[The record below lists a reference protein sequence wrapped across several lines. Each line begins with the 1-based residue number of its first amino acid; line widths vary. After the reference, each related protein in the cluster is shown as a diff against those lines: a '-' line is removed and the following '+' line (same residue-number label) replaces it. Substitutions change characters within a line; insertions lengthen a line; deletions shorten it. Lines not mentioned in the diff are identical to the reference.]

1 MRRLLLLTALTACGQ
16 PIAEPWERDRTG
28 GVRTIRVTTR
38 GDRGT
43 REQPLPFTN
52 TGADLTVSVAVF
64 DANDLPLTSF
74 EGTLTLSVSPGSL
87 VAITAPG
94 AVGNVV
100 RLRNGRIDD
109 VSVRIARAYG
119 ESRLWAEDT
128 GYLPVDPRRS
138 PAPAC
143 SDGRDNDGDGFA
155 DFPGDVGCEAP
166 NDDEERGGSF
176 AVGTSE
182 ALFFATPLLA
192 DVQGRAANSPLVDQR
207 VTVIGRTE
215 LSPAPEGANAHRLV
229 VTQTDNTGFYIT
241 DIDDRSCEGAPCFN
255 SMYSFNFRT
264 PDGMRPCDLL
274 AVLTGSVA
282 EFVSSTQLAQPGF
295 QVGVLWR
302 ADDPAVGRCLIPEA
316 TPLAPATVRDPALME
331 RFESGLVRVT
341 DVALPTMIGPMIA
354 PQGIPMEGATN
365 CDLNGDGRIV
375 FGGNAEGNCSNA
387 CAADP
392 TCSEWSAWSRYGQV
406 SVALPVGMGEAVAR
420 VAITPRA
427 VSPRFDPIHPVGLRA
442 TVTGTLRQVGP
453 NWIVQPRCEQDLVID
468 GDGQSVRP
476 THESCL
482 HERSIGEE

>member
-1 MRRLLLLTALTACGQ
+1 MKRLCLLTLLAACGQ
-16 PIAEPWERDRTG
+16 HIADPWERDRVG
-28 GVRTIRVTTR
+28 GVRTIRVTAR
-38 GDRGT
+38 GDRGA
-43 REQPLPFTN
+43 RERPLPFSD
-52 TGADLTVSVAVF
+52 TGADFTLSVAVF
-64 DANDLPLTSF
+64 DAADQPLTSF
-74 EGTLTLSVSPGSL
+74 DGTLTLSASPGSL
-87 VAITAPG
+87 VSIAAPN
-94 AVGNVV
+94 AVGNVI
-100 RLRNGRIDD
+100 RLRAGRADD
-109 VSVRIARAYG
+109 VAVRVARAYG
-119 ESRLWAEDT
+119 ETRLWAEDT
-128 GYLPVDPRRS
+128 GYAPVDPRRD

-143 SDGRDNDGDGFA
+143 SDGRDNDGDGYF
-155 DFPGDVGCEAP
+155 DYPGDVGCEAP

-176 AVGTSE
+176 AAGTSE
-182 ALFFATPLLA
+182 AIFFATPLLA
-192 DVQGRAANSPLVDQR
+192 DVQGRGAQSPLVDQR
-207 VTVIGRTE
+207 VTVRGRTE
-215 LSPAPEGANAHRLV
+215 LTPAPEGDSAHRLV
-229 VTQTDNTGFYIT
+229 VTQTDNTGFYVT

-282 EFVSSTQLAQPGF
+282 EFVSTTQLAQPGF

-331 RFESGLVRVT
+331 RYESGLVRVT
-341 DVALPTMIGPMIA
+341 DVALPTLMGPGLA
-354 PQGIPMEGATN
+354 PQGVPMPGATN

-375 FGGNAEGNCSNA
+375 FAGSAEGTCANA

-392 TCSEWSAWSRYGQV
+392 TCSEWSAWLRYGQV
-406 SVALPVGMGEAVAR
+406 TVSLPVGMGEAPGR

-427 VSPRFDPIHPVGLRA
+427 VSPRFDPLHPTGMRA

-476 THESCL
+476 PHESCL